1 MDNEQI
7 VKIRLFFRKLY
18 SIMWIVLAAA
28 IFLTYM
34 VFQKFYIDNFICLIV
49 FTLVVLSGLLVNKV
63 INPNKNTVLVI
74 LRSLIIVAF
83 MGYIAFQPISYR
95 MMLCILANCIFVV
108 ETALI
113 CDFSDVA
120 MKNATVILSAA
131 VIFIENVAG
140 IFYNEEFD
148 NTKVLFL
155 VVFYCF
161 YLLFTYIMY
170 SSIHS
175 MIAYFDKKVFAQARL
190 IEEINNTNDELVKNQ
205 EKVNRTNELL
215 GLQKVKLEAAYRQIK
230 RINSEMTIQN
240 EIVKYISASLDIDKL
255 LTMVTESIM
264 AEINVELCAIM
275 VNEEVVES
283 DDILYR
289 ISTKY
294 SEGFVDVFTKFIKQ
308 GSFPKEF
315 EQEYSIVDNNVV
327 PKNYEEL
334 GTNLLGSLL
343 CIPLELN
350 GGVIGKF
357 YVGSARFGFFNENI
371 AFYET
376 IVAQINIAINNANMF
391 SKMQNMAR
399 RDGLTGIYN
408 RRYLNN
414 TYQSFAEEVQKT
426 KKAMTVILLD
436 IDKFKNINDTYGHLF
451 GDEVIQTVARLFEEH
466 MKEHKALIARYGG
479 EEFVAVIKDKS
490 YNQIKESLEK
500 LHKSIADYEFE
511 FKGKKIHTSVSVG
524 VSAYPDICDNP
535 YDLLT
540 KADRAMYYS
549 KEHGRARITVD
560 DKELFEQE

>member
-1 MDNEQI
+1 MDKEQI

-18 SIMWIVLAAA
+18 SIMWIILAAA
-28 IFLTYM
+28 NFLTYM
-34 VFQKFYIDNFICLIV
+34 VFEKLDIDNIICLGVI
-49 FTLVVLSGLLVNKV
+49 TLVILSGLFVNNI
-63 INPNKNTVLVI
+63 INPNKNTLHVI
-74 LRSLIIVAF
+74 MRSLIIVVF
-83 MGYIAFQPISYR
+83 MGYIAFLPISYR
-95 MMLCILANCIFVV
+95 MVICILMCCIFVV
-108 ETALI
+108 ETSLI
-113 CDFSDVA
+113 CDFSDSV
-120 MKNATVILSAA
+120 MKNALIILSAV

-140 IFYNEEFD
+140 IFLTKSFD
-148 NTKVLFL
+148 NTKTLL
-155 VVFYCF
+155 VVAIYCF

-170 SSIHS
+170 TSVYS
-175 MIAYFDKKVFAQARL
+175 MIANFDKKVFAQARL

-275 VNEEVVES
+275 VNEEIVES
-283 DDILYR
+283 DDIIYR

-294 SEGFVDVFTKFIKQ
+294 SEGFVDIFTKFIKQ

-315 EQEYSIVDNNVV
+315 VQESSIIDNNVV

-350 GGVIGKF
+350 GVVIGKF

-371 AFYET
+371 SFYET

-391 SKMQNMAR
+391 SNMQNMAR

-414 TYQSFAEEVQKT
+414 TYQNFTEEVKKT
-426 KKAMTVILLD
+426 KQAMTVILLD
-436 IDKFKNINDTYGHLF
+436 IDKFKKINDTYGHLF
-451 GDEVIQTVARLFEEH
+451 GDEVIQTVARLLEEH

-479 EEFVAVIKDKS
+479 EEFVAVIKNKS
-490 YNQIKESLEK
+490 YDQIKDSLER
-500 LHKSIADYEFE
+500 LHKSIADYEFDCN
-511 FKGKKIHTSVSVG
+511 GKKIHTSVSVG
-524 VSAYPDICDNP
+524 VSGYPLTCDNP
-535 YDLLT
+535 YELLT
-540 KADRAMYYS
+540 RADRAMYYS

-560 DKELFEQE
+560 NEKLYEQD